1 MAGGDTLRVID
12 DHPCNARNVLGKPAT
27 EPCGLIAMWIEDPT
41 DSASSWSRFPPITL
55 SAVTRATKMTT
66 DTRQMSV
73 RSRQPVGTAAGYT
86 GCRPE
91 LLTNKLR

>member
-27 EPCGLIAMWIEDPT
+27 EPWGLIAMWIEDPT
-41 DSASSWSRFPPITL
+41 GSASSWSSFPPITL

-66 DTRQMSV
+66 DTRPSGRRHALGASGFV
-73 RSRQPVGTAAGYT
+73 FGFWEFEADGH
-86 GCRPE
+86 
-91 LLTNKLR
+91 